1 MVKLNENAVKE
12 AAYYNWQNA
21 GCPQGNDEYFWAMA
35 LEQLSYS
42 NKASCSK
49 TSCKTS
55 SATKS
60 SSASSAKKT
69 SCKTATCKSSSSAK
83 KSK

>member
-1 MVKLNENAVKE
+1 MVKLNDNAIRE

-35 LEQLSYS
+35 IEQLSNCS
-42 NKASCSK
+42 CNSKSCSS
-49 TSCKTS
+49 T
-55 SATKS
+55 
-60 SSASSAKKT
+60 AKKT
-69 SCKTATCKSSSSAK
+69 SSKSSSTTKAAACKSSSSTK

>member
-42 NKASCSK
+42 NKTSCS
-49 TSCKTS
+49 KTS